1 MVEKIKTKELRTKM
15 NKMELYSYKE
25 KKEYPILL
33 KIWRLVNAFF
43 FPWCGNKIRQALL
56 KMFGAKIGKGCLICR
71 GVTVYAPWNLTMGEM
86 VCIGPYTE
94 LYDKDKIE
102 IGDGV
107 VVSQNSY
114 LCTASH
120 NISSPQMELVTAPI
134 VIEDNVWIAAKSSIL
149 LNVTISEGAVVGA
162 CAVVAKSVPAWSV
175 VVGSPAKVV
184 KKREFNGDK

>member
-1 MVEKIKTKELRTKM
+1 M

-25 KKEYPILL
+25 KKERPILL

-43 FPWCGNKIRQALL
+43 FLWCGNKIRQALL

-71 GVTVYAPWNLTMGEM
+71 GVTVYAPWNLTLGDM
-86 VCIGPYTE
+86 VCIGPYVE

-102 IGDGV
+102 IGNGV

-120 NISSPQMELVTAPI
+120 DISSSKMELVTAPI
-134 VIEDNVWIAAKSSIL
+134 IIGDNVWIAAKATIL
-149 LNVTISEGAVVGA
+149 LNVTVNEGAVVGA
-162 CAVVAKSVPAWSV
+162 CAVVAKDVSAWSV
-175 VVGSPAKVV
+175 VVGNPAKVV
-184 KKREFNGDK
+184 KCRRLND